1 MQDKSVTGT
10 LCEFANAV
18 RIEEL
23 PGAVVERAA
32 LLVTDSIG
40 IAIRAR
46 KEAESTPALLAAVA
60 RMGMDN
66 GTASVFADDKGY
78 AFPAAALIN
87 GSLIHSLDFDDT
99 HIAAT
104 VHPTAPVLAAALAA
118 GQMANA
124 DGANVLAGVIAGY
137 EVMCRLGRALKPA
150 DHYDRGFHPTATTGA
165 FGATVAA
172 GSRPANRSP

>member
-46 KEAESTPALLAAVA
+46 KEAESTPALLAAVS

-104 VHPTAPVLAAALAA
+104 VHPTAPVHRR
-118 GQMANA
+118 
-124 DGANVLAGVIAGY
+124 I
-137 EVMCRLGRALKPA
+137 
-150 DHYDRGFHPTATTGA
+150 
-165 FGATVAA
+165 
-172 GSRPANRSP
+172 